1 MTNTS
6 SAAGAS
12 KQPILELDHVCK
24 RFGGV
29 TAADEVSFS
38 LYPGEIFG
46 LIGPNGSGKTTL
58 INLITGIY
66 KMDSGEI
73 SLEGRPIGRCS
84 THRRARLGVVRT
96 FQHPRLMDRCD
107 IHSNIL
113 LGDDLLYKRRRHGQ
127 AHHYEVKEVL
137 AAAGLQNIDLT
148 ESIEKLSYGQQKL
161 LEIVRALLSSPHVL
175 LLDEPAAGLN
185 AAEMEYIVALMRM
198 ATEQGTAVLLIE
210 HAMDLVMSVCDRI
223 TVLNFGHQIAMGTPE
238 EVQEN
243 PDVIEAYL
251 GGNHYAE
258 D

>member
-6 SAAGAS
+6 NAKSSGN
-12 KQPILELDHVCK
+12 PPNLELEHVCK

-29 TAADEVSFS
+29 TAADDVTFS

-66 KMDSGEI
+66 KMDSGDI
-73 SLEGRPIGRCS
+73 SLYGKPIGRLS

-107 IHSNIL
+107 IRSNIL
-113 LGDDLLYKRRRHGQ
+113 LGDDLLCKRREKQLRYGV
-127 AHHYEVKEVL
+127 EEVL
-137 AAAGLQNIDLT
+137 AAAGLAGIDLK

-185 AAEMEYIVALMRM
+185 SAEMEYIVALMRM

-238 EVQEN
+238 EIQEN

-251 GGNHYAE
+251 GGDHYAE
-258 D
+258 DL